1 MRRACIGPGVC
12 RDSPAPSQE
21 LSFPIQLHL
30 VAPPAPCTTQTK
42 PFWLGG
48 LTLLAPAGGV
58 FAKKP
63 QKKPPHFPQTSFLQR
78 QRKEEIQ
85 RDRGG
90 MKRCLRGWH
99 NMTRPHAATRSPF
112 VSEAF
117 APHPLPSLSQIQ
129 RLAAK
134 TIISLQQPSRSSC
147 AYSPLSP
154 GEGLRHREIKWPPTS
169 PWLQPSPVTGAQN
182 GSPGRGFLS
191 AFLPPPKTSES

>member
-1 MRRACIGPGVC
+1 MGQGCAETP
-12 RDSPAPSQE
+12 
-21 LSFPIQLHL
+21 QLHPKSCL
-30 VAPPAPCTTQTK
+30 SPYSSIWLPPLPPAPHRPSLFRWVVQ
-42 PFWLGG
+42 PSSLQLAGY
-48 LTLLAPAGGV
+48 LLRSHR
-58 FAKKP
+58 
-63 QKKPPHFPQTSFLQR
+63 KKPPHFPQTSLLQR